1 MKTTNV
7 RPQPTFASLEQRVAN
22 QERRINEGVRSGTLT
37 ETEAT
42 SLRQRVEAAKVGIEA
57 DRFDGNGLT
66 QRKPAE
72 QLLNGISK
80 DIEGAKH
87 NEVMDLDKG
96 VAELERQ
103 VLVGGKDGT
112 LTEGEGAKL
121 GEQVTALKSELA
133 QASTPEAK
141 QAVQEKL
148 KALSKEVRSERNDEQ
163 FNAGKRLENFEQ
175 RIDRGVADGTLKP
188 AEAARLKAEVAGLK
202 LLKDVG
208 FKSGKLF
215 NRVNHDIFAQRHDA
229 QVDVPKRSA
238 AMTSQLDAAVKSGK
252 LTPEQ
257 AASFKSQLETLTK
270 EGTPAAGPRLNV
282 LQQQIISA
290 IMSAKPAPQP
300 PVSQA

>member
-1 MKTTNV
+1 MKTTAL
-7 RPQPTFASLEQRVAN
+7 RPQPTFASLEQRIAN
-22 QERRINEGVRSGTLT
+22 QERRINDGVRNGTLT
-37 ETEAT
+37 ESEAS
-42 SLRQRVEAAKVGIEA
+42 SLRSRVEAARVGIEA

-80 DIEGAKH
+80 DIQSAKR
-87 NEVMDLDKG
+87 NDSMDLEKG

-103 VLVGGKDGT
+103 LSVGGKDGT

-121 GEQVTALKSELA
+121 GEQVTVLKQELA
-133 QASTPEAK
+133 AATTPEAK
-141 QAVQEKL
+141 KAVQDKL
-148 KALSKEVRSERNDEQ
+148 KALSKEVRSERRDEQ
-163 FNAGKRLENFEQ
+163 FNVGKRLENFEQ
-175 RIDRGVADGTLKP
+175 RIDRGLADGTLKP
-188 AEAARLKAEVAGLK
+188 AEAARLKGEVAGLK

-215 NRVNHDIFAQRHDA
+215 NRVSHDIFTQRHDA

-238 AMTSQLDAAVKSGK
+238 AMTSQLDTAVKAGK

-257 AASFKSQLETLTK
+257 AASFKTQLETLSK

-282 LQQQIISA
+282 LQQQIVSA
-290 IMSAKPAPQP
+290 IMAAKPPVQ
-300 PVSQA
+300 PVSQQA